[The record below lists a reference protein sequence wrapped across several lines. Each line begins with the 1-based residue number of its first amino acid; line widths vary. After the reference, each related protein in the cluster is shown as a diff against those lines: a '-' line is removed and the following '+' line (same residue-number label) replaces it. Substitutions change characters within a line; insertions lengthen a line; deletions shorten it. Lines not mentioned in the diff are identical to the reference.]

1 MKRFIVIISALFCF
15 ALPQDIAGS
24 WTLTAVDVY
33 YYNFARPNPLTADA
47 SFGENQYA
55 TPLYINDTYGIGV
68 SEVLAWLPPGG
79 MFLGVQNGPFG
90 EAGLAAN
97 GVSLNVTLANDGT
110 GIIPEGSTY
119 PDIELDEEICTTY
132 GQVLAVT
139 DNVIYASDKDAGLT
153 LPSTNIVGQPSLNPY
168 AGETVGSMSLQQSVV
183 FSYFPGSPVH
193 DWTPFPLFF
202 GASEGDAGAVQ
213 VAADTWIVPGTS
225 LTPNENGVF
234 NTVGTTGGYIK
245 TDGFGFT
252 DSEGVERGSI
262 GDNDP
267 YDIDLPGCEATE
279 PPSCTQV
286 GEAFSNPVPELAL
299 YWHSVD
305 GYSAD
310 TGFGDDGLD
319 SDEDGDGTD
328 WDRIFGLPA
337 ISSTYMDPTFAA
349 SVGFG
354 NFDYMVAG
362 DITGPVRDLL
372 FDGCIDQVSAEVE
385 GQCSAVLAGGI
396 AQATATC
403 QSYADMDTT
412 GGDGLFVVLYA
423 GCLGDCFDPTGQND
437 TCGDEAHGACAGAAA
452 QGVAAYGSCENW
464 ASDYVLS
471 GPGGAA
477 GATVTYLA
485 NTIVAAMDPSLLDS
499 CYGAAQQTGSEA
511 TAVGVVCNGLCLGA
525 GFDQDSCD
533 LLVGLVTD
541 PVDGYGIQ
549 DCATLDAQ
557 SGVLTSAAGGLVT
570 SVDDDES
577 GDNCGEWALSVAD
590 SFAAQSAET
599 GYMTCTDLA
608 DGSIAAYTKVTT
620 TDDYSDPTKVN
631 NFYVMNPD
639 DAYATWSYFVTFNSV
654 AYGLTGDSAFL
665 VDDSGY
671 DLDYEN
677 DFAWVS
683 LATGTLCDP
692 ASGDPYCA
700 PYSAAGGRLVMSYS
714 PTCVPVIESMEVQT
728 EFLGFE
734 DGECTHDGDVTGD
747 NATNVLDVVAIVQ
760 AVIGNQS
767 LTDDQACRADINED
781 TFVNVLDVVAIVQ
794 SIVNGRDGA
803 PASSVEFIRTSQG
816 LEMNADGV
824 VDAVQ
829 LTLSHGDNFSIE
841 LTDNAFVAEYS
852 TKDNQT
858 TLMVVA
864 PEGNEI
870 FTASG
875 EYTIDEMIAANK
887 DGYVP
892 TSQPVSFN
900 LSEAY
905 PNPFNP
911 STSLEISLNVASN
924 VSITAYNV
932 MGQLVSTIHDGNMDA
947 GTHAITW
954 NASNVASGMYIIKA
968 EAAGKVI
975 NQKVMLLK

>member
-1 MKRFIVIISALFCF
+1 MSF
-15 ALPQDIAGS
+15 AQDIAGS

-33 YYNFARPNPLTADA
+33 YDNFARPNPATADPA
-47 SFGENQYA
+47 FGDNQFA
-55 TPLYINDTYGIGV
+55 TPLYISDTYGLGA
-68 SEVLAWLPPGG
+68 SLPLAWIPAGAH
-79 MFLGVQNGPFG
+79 FLGVQNGPFG

-97 GVSLNVTLANDGT
+97 GVNLNVTLYNDGT

-119 PDIELDEEICTTY
+119 PDIELDEDICTTY
-132 GQVLAVT
+132 GQVLPVT
-139 DNVIYASDKDAGLT
+139 DDVIYASNKDAGLT
-153 LPSTNIVGQPSLNPY
+153 LPLTNIVGQPSVNPY
-168 AGETVGSMSLQQSVV
+168 AGENGVGSMSLQQSVV
-183 FSYFPGSPVH
+183 FSYFPASPVN
-193 DWTPFPLFF
+193 DWSPIPLYF

-213 VAADTWIVPGTS
+213 VAEDTWIIPGTS
-225 LTPNENGVF
+225 FTPDEFGRF
-234 NTVGTTGGYIK
+234 YTAGTTGGYIK
-245 TDGFGFT
+245 TSDTHAF
-252 DSEGVERGSI
+252 DGSI

-267 YDIDLPGCEATE
+267 YNPGQPNVA
-279 PPSCTQV
+279 
-286 GEAFSNPVPELAL
+286 PELAL
-299 YWHSVD
+299 YWHSID

-337 ISSTYMDPTFAA
+337 VSSTILDPTFAA
-349 SVGFG
+349 SLGFTG
-354 NFDYMVAG
+354 FDYHVAG

-372 FDGCIDQVSAEVE
+372 YGGCIAQVAAEVA
-385 GQCSAVLAGGI
+385 GQCGEVLAGGI
-396 AQATATC
+396 AACMAQ
-403 QSYADMDTT
+403 
-412 GGDGLFVVLYA
+412 GL
-423 GCLGDCFDPTGQND
+423 
-437 TCGDEAHGACAGAAA
+437 DEASCAAA
-452 QGVAAYGSCENW
+452 VNSA
-464 ASDYVLS
+464 
-471 GPGGAA
+471 PGGAA

-485 NTIVAAMDPSLLDS
+485 DTIVGMMDPPLYETCL
-499 CYGAAQQTGSEA
+499 GAAAQLGGNEA
-511 TAVGVVCNGLCLGA
+511 YAVAAVVNTLCLGA
-525 GFDQDSCD
+525 GFEQESCD
-533 LLVGLVTD
+533 DLVALVT
-541 PVDGYGIQ
+541 VDYGIA
-549 DCATLDAQ
+549 DCATLNAS
-557 SGVLTSAAGGLVT
+557 SGALTSAAAGLVEST
-570 SVDDDES
+570 DEDGS

-599 GYMTCTDLA
+599 GYQTCTDLA
-608 DGSIAAYTKVTT
+608 DGSIAAYTTVTT
-620 TDDYSDPTKVN
+620 TDDYEDASKIN
-631 NFYVMNPD
+631 QFYVMNPD
-639 DAYATWSYFVTFNSV
+639 PSYALWNQFLTFNAY
-654 AYGLTGDSAFL
+654 AYGLTGDPAFL
-665 VDDSGY
+665 ADDSGH
-671 DLDYEN
+671 DLDFEN
-677 DFAWVS
+677 DFTFIS
-683 LATGTLCDP
+683 LVTGLPCDP
-692 ASGDPYCA
+692 TTGDPYCA
-700 PYSAAGGRLVMSYS
+700 PYSANGGRLVMAYA

-728 EFLGFE
+728 EFVGFAE
-734 DGECTHDGDVTGD
+734 GECTHDGDVTGD
-747 NATNVLDVVAIVQ
+747 SATNVLDVVAIVQ
-760 AVIGNQS
+760 AVIGNS
-767 LTDDQACRADINED
+767 ELTEDQACRADINQD
-781 TFVNVLDVVAIVQ
+781 NTVNVLDVVAIVQ

-816 LEMNADGV
+816 LEMNANGV

-829 LTLSHGDNFSIE
+829 LTLSHGDNFSID

-887 DGYVP
+887 DGYVA

-932 MGQLVSTIHDGNMDA
+932 VGQMVSVIHDGNMDA

-954 NASNVASGMYIIKA
+954 NASDLASGMYIIKA
-968 EAAGKVI
+968 QIAGDVV

>member
-213 VAADTWIVPGTS
+213 VAADTWIFPGTS

-252 DSEGVERGSI
+252 DAEGVERGSI

-267 YDIDLPGCEATE
+267 YDIDLPGCESTT

-337 ISSTYMDPTFAA
+337 VSSTYMDPTFAA

-354 NFDYMVAG
+354 GFDYMVAG

-372 FDGCIDQVSAEVE
+372 YGGCIDQVATEVA
-385 GQCSAVLAGGI
+385 GQCGQVLAGGI
-396 AQATATC
+396 AQCMAENGLDEATC
-403 QSYADMDTT
+403 
-412 GGDGLFVVLYA
+412 
-423 GCLGDCFDPTGQND
+423 
-437 TCGDEAHGACAGAAA
+437 AAA
-452 QGVAAYGSCENW
+452 VNGA
-464 ASDYVLS
+464 
-471 GPGGAA
+471 PGGAA
-477 GATVTYLA
+477 GATVTFLA
-485 NTIVAAMDPSLLDS
+485 NTIVAGMDPSLLNS
-499 CYGAAQQTGSEA
+499 CLGAAQATGSEA
-511 TAVGVVCNGLCLGA
+511 VAVGVVVNGLCLGA
-525 GFDQDSCD
+525 GFEQESCD
-533 LLVGLVTD
+533 DLVSLVT
-541 PVDGYGIQ
+541 VDYGIT

-557 SGVLTSAAGGLVT
+557 SGALTSAAAGLVEST
-570 SVDDDES
+570 DEDGS

-620 TDDYSDPTKVN
+620 TDDYEDASKVN
-631 NFYVMNPD
+631 KFYVMNPD
-639 DAYATWSYFVTFNSV
+639 PYYADWSYFVTFNSV
-654 AYGLTGDSAFL
+654 LYGMTGNPAFQ
-665 VDDSGY
+665 VDDSGVE
-671 DLDYEN
+671 LDFEN
-677 DFAWVS
+677 DFTFVS
-683 LATGTLCDP
+683 LATGLACDP
-692 ASGDPYCA
+692 TSGDPYCA
-700 PYSAAGGRLVMSYS
+700 PYSANGGRLVMKYN